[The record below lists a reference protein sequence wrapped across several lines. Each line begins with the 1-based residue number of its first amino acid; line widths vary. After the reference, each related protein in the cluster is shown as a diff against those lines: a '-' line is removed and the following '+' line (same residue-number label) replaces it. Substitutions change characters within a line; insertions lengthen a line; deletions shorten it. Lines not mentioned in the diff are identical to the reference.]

1 MSSEIAARAFLRM
14 VVSGE
19 DPIEIDSLTRY
30 FDMTGTE
37 HETGVISVGFA
48 AKESVAK
55 GDVGTIGWVYLKN
68 LDSTNFIA
76 AGDDADS
83 PSIKMK
89 AGEFFL
95 GRWNATNI
103 SVIADTAA
111 CRMQYVMIED

>member
-1 MSSEIAARAFLRM
+1 MANEVAAQALLRM
-14 VVSGE
+14 KISGE
-19 DPIEIDSLTRY
+19 DPQEIDTLTQY

-37 HETGVISVGFA
+37 FESGIISVGYA
-48 AKESVAK
+48 AKENVAK

-76 AGDDADS
+76 AGDDADN

-111 CRMQYVMIED
+111 CRMQFLMLED